1 MEVALLAAGTAV
13 TRPRPAHRKQDITF
27 GSGDGTPRR
36 SATSQ
41 NAVSFV
47 TNKGAFCH
55 GFKAFQHRV
64 VQLWLKKP
72 SIRTYTEAFKY
83 RTQGLIAPDTCPGI
97 VL

>member
-13 TRPRPAHRKQDITF
+13 KRPRPTHRKQDITF

-41 NAVSFV
+41 NAVRFV

-64 VQLWLKKP
+64 VQLWLEK
-72 SIRTYTEAFKY
+72 TKY
-83 RTQGLIAPDTCPGI
+83 SHLHGGI
-97 VL
+97 QVPYAKV